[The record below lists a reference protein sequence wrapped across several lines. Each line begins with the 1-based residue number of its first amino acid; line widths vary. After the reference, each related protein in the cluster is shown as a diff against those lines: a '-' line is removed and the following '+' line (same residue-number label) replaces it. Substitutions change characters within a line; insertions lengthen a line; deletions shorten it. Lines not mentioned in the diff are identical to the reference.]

1 MAGNDYII
9 ATQINLNKQPIA
21 NSDLSLYMAYLSRG
35 VYLDDN
41 DNIKGM
47 EIYKTKFKYSL
58 SQEAESEGESS
69 EDDLQGSTFNRH
81 RPRSRSPSN
90 SRSSSRS
97 SDASSMSFA
106 SGSSRSSLGRFQP
119 LNIKEQNIEFQQNLR
134 KFLNKARQNSNADKI
149 NGKKK

>member
-1 MAGNDYII
+1 MAINDYII

-21 NSDLSLYMAYLSRG
+21 NSDLSLYMAHLSRG
-35 VYLDDN
+35 LYLDEN

-69 EDDLQGSTFNRH
+69 EDDFQGSTFNRH
-81 RPRSRSPSN
+81 RSRSRSPP

-97 SDASSMSFA
+97 SDASNTSFA
-106 SGSSRSSLGRFQP
+106 SGSSRSSLGQFQP
-119 LNIKEQNIEFQQNLR
+119 LTIKEQNIEFQQNLR
-134 KFLNKARQNSNADKI
+134 KFLNKARQNSNNNNKQ
-149 NGKKK
+149 KK

>member
-1 MAGNDYII
+1 MAINDYII

-21 NSDLSLYMAYLSRG
+21 NSDLSLYMAHLSRG
-35 VYLDDN
+35 LYLDEN

-69 EDDLQGSTFNRH
+69 EDDFQGSTFNRH
-81 RPRSRSPSN
+81 RSRSRSPP

-97 SDASSMSFA
+97 SDAPNMSFA
-106 SGSSRSSLGRFQP
+106 SGSSRSSLGQFQP
-119 LNIKEQNIEFQQNLR
+119 LTIKE
-134 KFLNKARQNSNADKI
+134 
-149 NGKKK
+149 